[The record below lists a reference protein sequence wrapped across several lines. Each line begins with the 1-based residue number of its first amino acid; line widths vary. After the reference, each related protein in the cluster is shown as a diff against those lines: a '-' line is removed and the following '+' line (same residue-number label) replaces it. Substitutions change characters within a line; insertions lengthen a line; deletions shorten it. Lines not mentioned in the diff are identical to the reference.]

1 MRGGS
6 RDIVAR
12 VSTSETRNPHRIHGP
27 DPGALGPPPPPP
39 DPTRRSG
46 IGSCGAGGAM
56 AFHGW
61 KVEAL
66 EFFEGLEVE
75 NSKAFWERNKA
86 TYEQLVRAPMEELL
100 AELAPDWGDGR
111 IFRPYRDVR

>member
-1 MRGGS
+1 
-6 RDIVAR
+6 
-12 VSTSETRNPHRIHGP
+12 
-27 DPGALGPPPPPP
+27 
-39 DPTRRSG
+39 
-46 IGSCGAGGAM
+46 M
-56 AFHGW
+56 AFRGW

-75 NSKAFWERNKA
+75 NSKAYWARNKA

-111 IFRPYRDVR
+111 SSARIGTFGSARRSPPTRPTWARGSARPATCS